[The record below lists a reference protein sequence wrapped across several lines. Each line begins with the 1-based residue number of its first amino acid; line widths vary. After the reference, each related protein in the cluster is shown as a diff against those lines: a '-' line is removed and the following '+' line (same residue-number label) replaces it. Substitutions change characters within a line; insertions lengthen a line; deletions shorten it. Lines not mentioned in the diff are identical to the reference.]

1 MDQEY
6 LLASGRLPQLS
17 DLKIKPGANIRNSNP

>member
-6 LLASGRLPQLS
+6 GLASGQLPQLS
-17 DLKIKPGANIRNSNP
+17 DLKITPDANIRNSNP